1 MRFGKRSCTSVD
13 LKTGSLSKTD
23 TSRCCEPHCSRG
35 TVADLPSTHDRL
47 VNWARWSRS
56 GRAAGVTRSIEG
68 RYRPELLREGEERD
82 RRSASVPI
90 DVRDAL
96 LVQRA
101 LCPTRGFP
109 TKFRL
114 VLSAEYILRLDIPR
128 MQGYLRR
135 HGYGGTNARDID
147 ALTRAAVASAANAI
161 RRMALTRE

>member
-1 MRFGKRSCTSVD
+1 MGEDK
-13 LKTGSLSKTD
+13 
-23 TSRCCEPHCSRG
+23 
-35 TVADLPSTHDRL
+35 STHDRL

-56 GRAAGVTRSIEG
+56 GRSAAAARSIEG
-68 RYRPELLREGEERD
+68 RYRPELLREGEEEE

-90 DVRDAL
+90 DIRDAL

-109 TKFRL
+109 VKLRL

-135 HGYGGTNARDID
+135 HGHGGTNARDID
-147 ALTRAAVASAANAI
+147 LLTQAAVTSAANSI
-161 RRMALTRE
+161 RRMDARLG